1 MATESDDYPILIVY
15 VTDPGRD
22 RSGMFDIYRQLLGV
36 SPAIAKA
43 LLSEPRVELA
53 RGPRMEIRNSVQML
67 ESAGAT
73 VQIVI
78 SEGGESLQ
86 NNGSSTN

>member
-1 MATESDDYPILIVY
+1 MAIESDDYPILIVY

-22 RSGMFDIYRQLLGV
+22 RSGMFGIYRRLLGV

-43 LLSEPRVELA
+43 LLNEPSVEIT
-53 RGPRMEIRNSVQML
+53 RGPRMEILRSVRML

-73 VQIVI
+73 VQVVV
-78 SEGGESLQ
+78 SEDS
-86 NNGSSTN
+86 NA